1 MTILLT
7 SLNLEL
13 NYLCRLGL
21 QNRKASWVLQLSCH
35 FHRGPVIFIAGGGGG
50 VVGLED
56 FVFSR
61 DFQGG
66 KREDQLSPTEVKS
79 GGWTVN

>member
-1 MTILLT
+1 MLRD
-7 SLNLEL
+7 N
-13 NYLCRLGL
+13 
-21 QNRKASWVLQLSCH
+21 
-35 FHRGPVIFIAGGGGG
+35 GPVFIDGGGGG
-50 VVGLED
+50 GGWGG

-66 KREDQLSPTEVKS
+66 KREDQSSPTEVKS

>member
-1 MTILLT
+1 M
-7 SLNLEL
+7 
-13 NYLCRLGL
+13 
-21 QNRKASWVLQLSCH
+21 
-35 FHRGPVIFIAGGGGG
+35 
-50 VVGLED
+50 GLED

-66 KREDQLSPTEVKS
+66 KREDQSSPTEVKS

>member
-1 MTILLT
+1 MT

-50 VVGLED
+50 GGGGLED
-56 FVFSR
+56 VVCSR
-61 DFQGG
+61 VVQGG
-66 KREDQLSPTEVKS
+66 KREDQSSPTEVKS